1 MELNMAE
8 TLARNSRQ
16 ASSGSPG
23 IKTNAHN
30 LYSGYCGNK
39 NRSIAPHFNSIQSWN
54 DRRLGQLQDYILRE
68 KIKQIAA
75 EAAVTLLFVGVLLAV
90 SFL

>member
-1 MELNMAE
+1 MEKNMADL
-8 TLARNSRQ
+8 LAKYSRQ
-16 ASSGSPG
+16 ASSGSKG
-23 IKTNAHN
+23 IKPNAHN

-75 EAAVTLLFVGVLLAV
+75 EAAVTLLFVGVLLAA
-90 SFL
+90 SFI